1 MWYNVYM
8 KYKTDKQ
15 VVFACRYHVVW
26 CVKYRRRILTDAVCD
41 RLKELITRECREM
54 GIDLSDIRISDDHVY
69 LQLDMTPLLHIHKVV
84 KALKARSSHVLR
96 EEFAEVR
103 SRLPSLWT
111 NAYFVSTCQEGLQEA
126 AREFIV
132 SQPKQ

>member
-54 GIDLSDIRISDDHVY
+54 GIELSDIRISDDHVY
-69 LQLDMTPLLHIHKVV
+69 LQLDMTLICLGGGILTMGIMLLLLFAGV
-84 KALKARSSHVLR
+84 KETKGVNLEQV
-96 EEFAEVR
+96 
-103 SRLPSLWT
+103 
-111 NAYFVSTCQEGLQEA
+111 
-126 AREFIV
+126 
-132 SQPKQ
+132 